1 MSKEKWLEQ
10 GYAQFAVGG
19 PASLKV
25 EPLAARTG
33 ISKSSFYHHFADL
46 EVFEE
51 QLCQLHLRRA
61 AWLAER
67 ERAASSID
75 PDLVDIL
82 VAYKTDLLFSRQLRM
97 NRQRQ
102 LFENTLQLS
111 NKIVG
116 TDFIALW
123 ARELRLSLNE
133 AQLQVIFGLALENF
147 YLQMQPEQLGA
158 HWLRA
163 HFRQLKQ
170 QLQLLNKA

>member
-1 MSKEKWLEQ
+1 MSKEKWLAQ
-10 GYAQFAVGG
+10 GYEQFAIGG

-61 AWLAER
+61 AGLAER
-67 ERAASSID
+67 ERAAASID
-75 PDLVDIL
+75 PDLIDIL
-82 VAYKTDLLFSRQLRM
+82 VTHKTDLLFSRQLRM

-102 LFENTLQLS
+102 LFENALQLS
-111 NKIVG
+111 NNIVG

-123 ARELRLSLNE
+123 ARELRLNLNQ

-158 HWLRA
+158 DWLRA
-163 HFRQLKQ
+163 HFKQLRQ